1 MLRLVLAAAA
11 LTACTPAATST
22 PPEQPGPLCQEPA
35 RPTAI
40 AANPAALIATVT
52 TDSPPLLLRNARVI
66 DGNGGPPTTLDVLI
80 VAGRISQLGPKLA
93 VPAAPGRSL
102 DLAGR
107 TLLPGFIDAHVHMAS
122 QPQASH
128 AEGIARD
135 VTSTDA
141 DAALRGAANARATL
155 LAGFTTVRN
164 VGGGLADRSLRDAI
178 ARGLIPGPRML
189 VAVHSI
195 GITGGHCDDGNGLRP
210 DLFGGPPDFT
220 VGIADGPDELRKAVR
235 HQLKLGADVIKICAT
250 GGVLSQGDAVGAPQ
264 LTQPE
269 IQAIVEE
276 AVRAGR
282 KVAAHAHGTVGIKE
296 AVLAGVHS
304 IEHGSVLDSETI
316 ALMKRR
322 GTYLVPTVSVGEYVE
337 QAATAGKLSAESAAK
352 AREIAPRMRESVVKA
367 HKAGV
372 KLAFG
377 TDAGV
382 FEHGT
387 NAREFISLGKL
398 GIPTMDIIVAA
409 TRDAADLLG
418 LAALGRIE
426 VGYIADLVVVDGDP
440 LTDIHALERP
450 SLVIQG
456 GQFVRPPTWP

>member
-1 MLRLVLAAAA
+1 M
-11 LTACTPAATST
+11 ST
-22 PPEQPGPLCQEPA
+22 PLEQPVPLCQAPA
-35 RPTAI
+35 QPTKVQAD
-40 AANPAALIATVT
+40 PAALVATVT
-52 TDSPPLLLRNARVI
+52 TDAPPLLLRNARVI
-66 DGNGGPPTTLDVLI
+66 DGNGGPPRAALDVLI
-80 VAGRISQLGPKLA
+80 VAGRITQIGAKLA
-93 VPAAPGRSL
+93 APAAPGRTL

-107 TLLPGFIDAHVHMAS
+107 TLLPGFIDAHVHMTAN
-122 QPQASH
+122 PQASH
-128 AEGIARD
+128 ADGVTTE

-178 ARGLIPGPRML
+178 ASGLVPGPRML
-189 VAVHSI
+189 VAIHSI
-195 GITGGHCDDGNGLRP
+195 GITGGHCDDSNGLRP

-269 IQAIVEE
+269 MQAIVEE

-304 IEHGSVLDSETI
+304 IEHGSVLDAETI

-337 QAATAGKLSAESAAK
+337 QAATAGKLSPESAAK

-387 NAREFISLGKL
+387 NAREFVSLTKL
-398 GIPTMDIIVAA
+398 GIPAMDTIVAA

-418 LAALGRIE
+418 LASLGRIE